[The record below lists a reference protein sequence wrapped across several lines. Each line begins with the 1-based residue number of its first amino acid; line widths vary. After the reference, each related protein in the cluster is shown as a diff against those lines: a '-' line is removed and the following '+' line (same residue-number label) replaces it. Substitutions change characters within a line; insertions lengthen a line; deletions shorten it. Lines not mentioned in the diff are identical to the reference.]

1 MQVEIRKRSS
11 TFPSPKLKKFAVVG
25 NPAVEMTPSSP
36 GVMIPRATKVDS
48 QKDQEQVAQV
58 AVDQEPGDRAVV
70 ALAAGGQAV
79 GPVAVA
85 PAAAPWVAMGSPEV
99 SVRRRPVRVSNSLP
113 FSELKC
119 LEWPVKSPRMLH
131 FTRHTSSV

>member
-1 MQVEIRKRSS
+1 MQVEIRKKSS
-11 TFPSPKLKKFAVVG
+11 PSPSPKLKKFAVVG
-25 NPAVEMTPSSP
+25 IPVVEMTPSSP

-48 QKDQEQVAQV
+48 QADREQGAQV
-58 AVDQEPGDRAVV
+58 AADQVAGDRAVV
-70 ALAAGGQAV
+70 APAAGVQAV

-99 SVRRRPVRVSNSLP
+99 SVRQRPVRVSNSLP

-119 LEWPVKSPRMLH
+119 LEWPVKWPRMLH

>member
-1 MQVEIRKRSS
+1 MQVEIRKKSS
-11 TFPSPKLKKFAVVG
+11 PSPSPKLKKFAVAGIPV
-25 NPAVEMTPSSP
+25 VEMTPSSP

-48 QKDQEQVAQV
+48 QADR
-58 AVDQEPGDRAVV
+58 EPGGLAVV
-70 ALAAGGQAV
+70 ARAAGALAAGALAAG

-85 PAAAPWVAMGSPEV
+85 PAAAPWVTMGSPEV